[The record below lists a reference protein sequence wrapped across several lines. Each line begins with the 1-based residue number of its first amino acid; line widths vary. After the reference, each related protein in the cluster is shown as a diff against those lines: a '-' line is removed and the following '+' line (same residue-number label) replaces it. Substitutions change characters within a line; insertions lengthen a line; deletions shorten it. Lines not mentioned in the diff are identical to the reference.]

1 MDRLH
6 RGGRAVAATTRE
18 RLMKHTDIENRLAL
32 LGALVVLL
40 GVTSA
45 ASSALADDSVTAERA
60 AASAEIAEVTAA
72 DGRRANRLIA
82 DAAARAIARNTGSG
96 LDIELASRTSK
107 TVAGAG

>member
-1 MDRLH
+1 
-6 RGGRAVAATTRE
+6 
-18 RLMKHTDIENRLAL
+18 MKYNDFENRLAL

-45 ASSALADDSVTAERA
+45 ATSALADDAVTADSA
-60 AASAEIAEVTAA
+60 AVSAEIAKVTAA

-82 DAAARAIARNTGSG
+82 DAAARAIARNTSSG